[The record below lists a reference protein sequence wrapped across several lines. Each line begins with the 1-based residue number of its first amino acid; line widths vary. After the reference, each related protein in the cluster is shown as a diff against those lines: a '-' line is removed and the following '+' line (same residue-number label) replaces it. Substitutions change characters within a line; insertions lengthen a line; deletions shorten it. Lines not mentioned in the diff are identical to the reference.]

1 MAGWIAAAML
11 MLALMA
17 LPCPAAAANVAAGK
31 ALFGRC
37 RICHNVAAGAGA
49 KVGPDL
55 HGIFGR
61 RAGSG
66 DNFIYSAALQH
77 SGVVWNDKTLAAY
90 LKNPRQFIP
99 GNAMAFPGIKSDQD
113 IADLLAYL
121 HQAAE

>member
-1 MAGWIAAAML
+1 VAERIATAMLILAAIAIPRPVAAASI
-11 MLALMA
+11 
-17 LPCPAAAANVAAGK
+17 AAGK
-31 ALFGRC
+31 ALFARC
-37 RICHNVAAGAGA
+37 AICHTIAAGAGA
-49 KVGPDL
+49 RVGPDL

-66 DNFIYSAALQH
+66 DNFTYSAALQH
-77 SGVVWNDKTLAAY
+77 SGIVWDDKTLAAY

-99 GNAMAFPGIKSDQD
+99 GNAMAFPGIQSDTD